1 MARKYTYTT
10 LQEKQLEDIRYIDGC
25 NRYGLYF
32 TYTNMVQ
39 GNEDVYKRFIG
50 NLGYILEQ
58 EELNRIVSLSPCK
71 SFYFMEDYYIDKM
84 LFSKNLDGAL
94 AFIEDNLANG
104 KYLSLRTIQEKVP
117 FLRWYDE
124 AFCIESV
131 NNEEY
136 DKYHRFLLIGDDGV
150 YYYFIDHIDN
160 IKQKECMID
169 TEDGV
174 VRKVKKKTIYT
185 ALGQLADIRVYNV
198 DKKKFKE
205 NISSIPII
213 VQQILKDSLDIYY
226 AVSQNERN
234 EYKGRACWA
243 RLMEMCDLGNVP
255 LLGSNPN
262 ENPRLTIGMVNIIKR
277 RQLLLKTLKNTADLC
292 DNYNILLVS
301 LEHDIATLVEVKNVL
316 LKQIIKGQKYLD
328 GYIKKLLEKILYAED
343 ELHKAISICL
353 ENKGID

>member
-1 MARKYTYTT
+1 MVGKCIYTT
-10 LQEKQLEDIRYIDGC
+10 LHEKQLEDIKCIDGC
-25 NRYGLYF
+25 VRYGLYF
-32 TYTNMVQ
+32 TYMNAIQ
-39 GNEDVYKRFIG
+39 GNECIYKRFIG
-50 NLGYILEQ
+50 NLGYTLVQ
-58 EELNRIVSLSPCK
+58 EEAYRIVSLSPDE
-71 SFYFMEDYYIDKM
+71 SSYFMEDYYIDEM
-84 LFSKNLDGAL
+84 ILSKNLGGSL
-94 AFIEDNLANG
+94 AFIEENLANG
-104 KYLSLRTIQEKVP
+104 RYLSLRTIQEKIP

-131 NNEEY
+131 NNEKY
-136 DKYHRFLLIGDDGV
+136 DKYHRFLLIEDDGV

-160 IKQKECMID
+160 INQKHCMIV
-169 TEDGV
+169 TEDGI
-174 VRKVKKKTIYT
+174 VRKIKKEKMYT
-185 ALGQLADIRVYNV
+185 ALGQLTDIRVYNI

-205 NISSIPII
+205 NMCDLPAI

-262 ENPRLTIGMVNIIKR
+262 ENPRLTIGLVNIIKR

-292 DNYNILLVS
+292 ANYNILLVS

-343 ELHKAISICL
+343 ELHEAISICL

>member
-1 MARKYTYTT
+1 M
-10 LQEKQLEDIRYIDGC
+10 EDIKYIDGC

-32 TYTNMVQ
+32 TYMNAIQ
-39 GNEDVYKRFIG
+39 DNEDIYKRFIG
-50 NLGYILEQ
+50 NLGYILVH
-58 EELNRIVSLSPCK
+58 EESNRIVSLSPYET
-71 SFYFMEDYYIDKM
+71 FYFMEDYYIDRSF
-84 LFSKNLDGAL
+84 FSKNLDGAL
-94 AFIEDNLANG
+94 AFIKENLANG

-124 AFCIESV
+124 AFRIESV

-160 IKQKECMID
+160 IKQGMTD

-174 VRKVKKKTIYT
+174 VRKVKKDTMYT
-185 ALGQLADIRVYNV
+185 AIGQLADILIFNI
-198 DKKKFKE
+198 DNAKFKE
-205 NISSIPII
+205 NMSNIPTI
-213 VQQILKDSLDIYY
+213 VRQILKDSLNIYY
-226 AVSQNERN
+226 AVPKKEGN

-243 RLMEMCDLGNVP
+243 RLMDMCDLGTVS

-262 ENPRLTIGMVNIIKR
+262 ENPRLTIGLVNIIKR
-277 RQLLLKTLKNTADLC
+277 RQLLLKTLKNTVNLC
-292 DNYNILLVS
+292 DDYNTLLAS

-343 ELHKAISICL
+343 ELHEAISICL
-353 ENKGID
+353 GNKEID